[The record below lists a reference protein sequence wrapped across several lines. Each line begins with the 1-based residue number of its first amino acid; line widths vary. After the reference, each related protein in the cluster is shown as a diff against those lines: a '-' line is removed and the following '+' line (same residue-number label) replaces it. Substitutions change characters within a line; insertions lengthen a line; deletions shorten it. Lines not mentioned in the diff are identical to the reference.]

1 MLALAIILAILLL
14 ILCIPVGVDV
24 RYIERFQADVKI
36 GPFGLSLYPRKP
48 RPPKVHEQPEPAE
61 SDAAEKPKK
70 KRIKLTLRDI
80 PELLRIAF
88 DALRR
93 FRRRLS
99 IDLLML
105 HVLVAAEDPY
115 DAVVRFGS
123 LNAALGALSGP
134 AHRALKIRR
143 EDVQTFVDV
152 QEKKCIIEFRI
163 KASIQIWEALGVA
176 LFTGYAAIVWFIRKK
191 RAAKKAAHVEEN
203 MQEEKAS

>member
-24 RYIERFQADVKI
+24 RYIERFQADVTI
-36 GPFGLSLYPRKP
+36 GPFGFALYPRKP
-48 RPPKVHEQPEPAE
+48 RPPKEHEQPEAVE
-61 SDAAEKPKK
+61 SDAAEKPK

-115 DAVVRFGS
+115 DAVVCFGS

-152 QEKKCIIEFRI
+152 QEKKSVIEFRI

-176 LFTGYAAIVWFIRKK
+176 LCTGYAAIVWYIRKK